1 MAALSTFIGLCEL
14 VVTFTPW
21 FDKNTRVNIFIVY
34 IGISIF
40 LILLGIVINNYILT
54 YKVKKIKL
62 IKNNQDG
69 LIQQFENDREEK
81 KSLRNDIESLRSMLN
96 LALNLMSKE
105 EVETF
110 NSKLKAKER
119 MDKIERNSRDK
130 DNQFKKTSYKRR
142 I

>member
-54 YKVKKIKL
+54 YKVKKLKL

-130 DNQFKKTSYKRR
+130 DN
-142 I
+142 

>member
-34 IGISIF
+34 IGISYF
-40 LILLGIVINNYILT
+40 LILLGIIINNYILT
-54 YKVKKIKL
+54 YKVKKLKL

-81 KSLRNDIESLRSMLN
+81 KSLRNDIESSDLC
-96 LALNLMSKE
+96 
-105 EVETF
+105 
-110 NSKLKAKER
+110 
-119 MDKIERNSRDK
+119 
-130 DNQFKKTSYKRR
+130 
-142 I
+142 

>member
-54 YKVKKIKL
+54 YKVKKLKL

-69 LIQQFENDREEK
+69 LIQQFENDKEEK

-96 LALNLMSKE
+96 LTLNLMSKE

-130 DNQFKKTSYKRR
+130 DN
-142 I
+142 